1 MATQEKSI
9 SSKMKILFLA
19 IRFLYTIYAC
29 VIFVLLF
36 FLLFPLFLIPIAYP
50 KWHFLTGVIN
60 RIWAK
65 VYFSMLFMPFFVH
78 HKTELRKRQ
87 YVFVANHFSYFDIAV
102 MGLNPI
108 NAVFV
113 GKNDMEKLPLFGYMY
128 KKLHITVDRASISSR
143 VNTLIKSMQAIDEG
157 KSLVIFPE
165 GGILTKQA
173 PHMVPFKDGAFK
185 IAIEKKVPVVPVTL
199 VNIWQILP
207 DEKWILFN
215 WYPIRIV
222 FHEPI
227 ETDNLTM
234 QDLPTLKEQAFQK
247 IRSSL
252 EERYSHVKVVEAYY
266 ENR

>member
-1 MATQEKSI
+1 
-9 SSKMKILFLA
+9 MKILFLA
-19 IRFLYTIYAC
+19 LRFVYTLYAS
-29 VIFVLLF
+29 VIFVVLF
-36 FLLFPLFLIPIAYP
+36 LLLFPFFLIPITFP

-60 RIWAK
+60 RVWARI
-65 VYFSMLFMPFFVH
+65 YFSMLFMPFFVK
-78 HKTELRKRQ
+78 HKTKLRKRQ

-207 DEKWILFN
+207 DDKWILFN
-215 WYPIRIV
+215 WQPIRMV

-227 ETDNLTM
+227 ETENLTM
-234 QDLPTLKEQAFQK
+234 NDLVELKEKAFQK
-247 IRSSL
+247 IKSAL
-252 EERYSHVKVVEAYY
+252 EERYNHLKVEQVKHGD
-266 ENR
+266 R